1 MKILKLTLF
10 LVLEFVMNL
19 CYSQA
24 NLSGELAF
32 NVGILQSN
40 ILKKP
45 FNLDLK
51 SDGDLNIISQKHITI
66 PEMNFVYFFITKNN
80 KIYPIAGIGYTSIGF
95 LEKGNCIIN
104 DTLYNYYYRFKNS
117 YTNFFAGASY
127 KLYYSTKTNIRIAQ
141 TLNLMHNINNFN
153 NIKKNAFAER
163 TQLIFDHK
171 LASNFVLFFS
181 VFAQVGLT
189 KFNKNEI
196 DNKGEKLLPYS
207 YGFNIGTFFKTSNKD
222 NN

>member
-1 MKILKLTLF
+1 MKTIKLTLF
-10 LVLEFVMNL
+10 LVLVFVINY

-24 NLSGELAF
+24 NLRGELAI
-32 NVGILQSN
+32 NAGILQSN
-40 ILKKP
+40 IFKKP

-51 SDGDLNIISQKHITI
+51 SDVNLNVVSQKKITL
-66 PEMNFVYFFITKNN
+66 PEMNFVYFFKIKNN
-80 KIYPIAGIGYTSIGF
+80 KINPIAGIGYTSIGF

-104 DTLYNYYYRFKNS
+104 DTLYNYYFRFKNS
-117 YTNFFAGASY
+117 YSNFFAGVSY
-127 KLYYSTKTNIRIAQ
+127 KLYNSTKTNIRIAQ
-141 TLNLMHNINNFN
+141 TLNIMHNINNFN
-153 NIKKNAFAER
+153 NIKKNAFASR
-163 TQLIFDHK
+163 TQIILDHK

-181 VFAQVGLT
+181 VFAQTGLT

-196 DNKGEKLLPYS
+196 NEKGEKLLPYS